1 MADAVALAHLTRR
14 VVYLKDNDFA
24 FVTADGAAV
33 FDVDGKA
40 VDREEVI
47 VAASQGLVDKGGY
60 RHYMEKEI
68 HEQPDAIAHSLAAMT
83 GADGRIVAPMSRD
96 QLRDSTGIVMLAAE
110 PAIMLRW
117 LRVIGLR
124 DWHECR

>member
-1 MADAVALAHLTRR
+1 MLIVARNASPLAIGLGNDASFIGSDAVALAHLTRR

-24 FVTADGAAV
+24 FVTADGAVV
-33 FDVDGKA
+33 FDVDGKP

-83 GADGRIVAPMSRD
+83 GPM
-96 QLRDSTGIVMLAAE
+96 G
-110 PAIMLRW
+110 
-117 LRVIGLR
+117 GLR
-124 DWHECR
+124 RRCQRSAAR